1 MKIITEH
8 SIAPGEGWSGNVS
21 QGQVLRLTAKSV
33 VDFIA
38 FKKSDP
44 REYFDVARTRIYNLN
59 IYPTKGQRLFSKQ
72 NNPMMR
78 MLEDGFQGIGRHDL
92 QSGHGLRARMLELIA
107 PLGVRSEDLPNP
119 LGFFRNLEIDQHS
132 GAIRNVPLAPPAPVA
147 IDLEAEI
154 DLFVALTN
162 CPDSKT
168 SAPGAPATIAIL
180 AP

>member
-1 MKIITEH
+1 MKIITEKT
-8 SIAPGEGWSGNVS
+8 IAPGEGWSGTVE

-38 FKKSDP
+38 FRKSDP

-59 IYPTKGQRLFSKQ
+59 IFPTRGQRLFSKQ

-78 MLEDGFQGIGRHDL
+78 VLEDGFSGTGRHDL
-92 QSGHGLRARMLELIA
+92 QSSHGCRDKMLALIA
-107 PLGVRSEDLPNP
+107 PLNVRAEDLPNP
-119 LGFFRNLEIDQHS
+119 LGFFRNLEIDQKS
-132 GAIRNVPLAPPAPVA
+132 GAIRNVPLGPAAPVA
-147 IDLEAEI
+147 IDLQAEI
-154 DLFVALTN
+154 DVFVALVN
-162 CPDSKT
+162 CPDPKT